1 MLPMSTRDVYGRAP
15 RRLAPAP
22 PPEAEEPPREGPISR
37 RSLLRLGKPPRPP
50 AAPDYEALTE
60 RERIAWGREG
70 HEQLLRQLEPAAG
83 VVADLALTDL
93 TESALDVGA
102 GDGNLALAAAARGV
116 AVSACDLAPEMV
128 ERGRVRTAGQ
138 PIEWTVADVQRLPY
152 PDASFDAVLSTFGA
166 CLAPAAAR
174 AAGELV
180 RVARP
185 GGRVALAG
193 WVPRGL
199 PGRMDELVDT
209 VQPRPRGAPR
219 PSGWGVE
226 AVVRR
231 RLERL
236 LEGVVVRTR
245 TLTLSFPS
253 ADAAFTALA
262 RAHPLDNDQRARLRP
277 AFDRV
282 LASCNNL
289 PPSVQ
294 IDARYL
300 VAIGV
305 RPG

>member
-1 MLPMSTRDVYGRAP
+1 MPPVSPRDVYGRTP
-15 RRLAPAP
+15 GRLRPVP
-22 PPEAEEPPREGPISR
+22 PPKEDEPARDEVLSR
-37 RSLLRLGKPPRPP
+37 RSLLRLARQPAPP
-50 AAPDYEALTE
+50 AAPDHEALTA
-60 RERIAWGREG
+60 RARLGWGRDG
-70 HEQLLRQLEPAAG
+70 HEELLRQLEPAAA
-83 VVADLALTDL
+83 VVVDLALTDL
-93 TESALDVGA
+93 TETVLDVGA
-102 GDGNLALAAAARGV
+102 ADGNLALAAAAHGR
-116 AVSACDLAPEMV
+116 AVCACDLAPEMV
-128 ERGRVRTAGQ
+128 ERGRARTAGQ
-138 PIEWTVADVQRLPY
+138 PIDWAVGDVQRLPY
-152 PDASFDAVLSTFGA
+152 PDASFDAVVSTFGA
-166 CLAPAAAR
+166 CLAPDAPRAAR
-174 AAGELV
+174 ELV

-185 GGRVALAG
+185 GGRVALAA

-199 PGRMDELVDT
+199 PGRMDELVDS
-209 VQPRPRGAPR
+209 VEPRPRGAPR

-236 LEGVVVRTR
+236 LEQLEVRTR

-253 ADAAFTALA
+253 AEAAFASFALA
-262 RAHPLDNDQRARLRP
+262 HVLDDHQRARLRP

>member
-1 MLPMSTRDVYGRAP
+1 MPRMSTRDVYGRAP
-15 RRLAPAP
+15 PRLPPAP
-22 PPEAEEPPREGPISR
+22 PPEAEEPARESPISR
-37 RSLLRLGKPPRPP
+37 RSLLRLGKPQRPL

-70 HEQLLRQLEPAAG
+70 HERLLRQLEPAAE

-93 TESALDVGA
+93 TESVLDVGA
-102 GDGNLALAAAARGV
+102 ADGNVALAAVARGMEV
-116 AVSACDLAPEMV
+116 CACDLAPEMV
-128 ERGRVRTAGQ
+128 ERGRARTAGE

-166 CLAPAAAR
+166 CLAPNAPR

-180 RVARP
+180 RVTRP
-185 GGRVALAG
+185 GGRVALSG

-209 VQPRPRGAPR
+209 VQQRPRGAAR
-219 PSGWGVE
+219 ASGWGVE
-226 AVVRR
+226 SVVRR
-231 RLERL
+231 RLERR
-236 LEGVVVRTR
+236 LEQLEVRTR

-253 ADAAFTALA
+253 ADHAFAALA
-262 RAHPLDNDQRARLRP
+262 RAHPLDDDQLARLRP